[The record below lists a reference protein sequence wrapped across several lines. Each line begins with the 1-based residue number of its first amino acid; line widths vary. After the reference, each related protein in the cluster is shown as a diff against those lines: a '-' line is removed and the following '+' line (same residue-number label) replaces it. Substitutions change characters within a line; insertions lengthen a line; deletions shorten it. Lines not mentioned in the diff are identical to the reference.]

1 MHVFGSAT
9 MGLQNGMERN
19 AETMTQE
26 FSYPFD
32 DVLPSTANAHQSNL
46 RDYASAFWRRRK
58 NSIRAKLRQV
68 SGAGPRGCPDDALIC
83 MLVCRNE
90 RRFLPSLLKH
100 YRELGVGRFVIVDD
114 QSDDGTAEFLSR
126 EPDVDLWG
134 SKKRFAESARGKIWR
149 ERLMALYGFGRWYI
163 NIDSDEY
170 LIPPLHD
177 ALPLK
182 DYLRALSQRRIRR
195 VAAPM
200 IDFYPDGPLSEAIFE
215 GSDERMPWQVAPD
228 FDAEGYSGGFEASGA
243 ILRGGVRQRVFGT
256 DMHLMKYPII
266 YWDRSCT
273 LGASIHWP
281 TPTAR
286 NVTSEWGV
294 LLHFKIFSDVD
305 ERAAAIIENGQHMN
319 DAAVYKTIRQHLQ
332 EDEEPTLRYDGTVRF
347 SDAADLRQRGFLRSV
362 VTKN

>member
-1 MHVFGSAT
+1 M
-9 MGLQNGMERN
+9 
-19 AETMTQE
+19 
-26 FSYPFD
+26 
-32 DVLPSTANAHQSNL
+32 
-46 RDYASAFWRRRK
+46 
-58 NSIRAKLRQV
+58 
-68 SGAGPRGCPDDALIC
+68 
-83 MLVCRNE
+83 
-90 RRFLPSLLKH
+90 PSLLKH
-100 YRELGVGRFVIVDD
+100 YRELGVDRFVIVDD
-114 QSDDGTAEFLSR
+114 QSDDGTVEFLKS
-126 EPDVDLWG
+126 ESDVDLW
-134 SKKRFAESARGKIWR
+134 SSEKRFAESARGKIWR
-149 ERLMALYGFGRWYI
+149 ERLMALYGFDRWYI

-170 LIPPLHD
+170 LIFPLEG
-177 ALPLK
+177 AMPLK
-182 DYLRALSQRRIRR
+182 DYLAALTEKAIRR

-200 IDFYPDGPLSEAIFE
+200 IDFYPDGPLSDAIFD
-215 GSDERMPWQVAPD
+215 GSDARMPWDVAPL
-228 FDAEGYSGGFEASGA
+228 FDESGYSGVFEDSGA

-305 ERAAAIIENGQHMN
+305 ERAATIIENGQHMN

-332 EDEEPTLRYDGTVRF
+332 KEEEPSLRYEGSVHF
-347 SDAADLRQRGFLRSV
+347 SSAADLRQRGFLQSV